1 MENLGLGLILMVVG
15 MMTVFCILLIV
26 IYGSRGLISLIN
38 RIAPE
43 EQRPAKAGNAS
54 QQGPAN
60 AWNASQQG
68 SANAGNALQQGPDS
82 RTISILEAAVAQLTG
97 GRGHI
102 TNIKTIR

>member
-43 EQRPAKAGNAS
+43 EQHPAKAGNAS

-60 AWNASQQG
+60 AWNA
-68 SANAGNALQQGPDS
+68 LQQGLDS

>member
-1 MENLGLGLILMVVG
+1 MVVG
-15 MMTVFCILLIV
+15 MMTVFCIHLIV

-43 EQRPAKAGNAS
+43 EQRPAKAGNA
-54 QQGPAN
+54 A
-60 AWNASQQG
+60 
-68 SANAGNALQQGPDS
+68 QQGPDS

>member
-68 SANAGNALQQGPDS
+68 PDS

>member
-60 AWNASQQG
+60 AWNA
-68 SANAGNALQQGPDS
+68 LQQGLDS